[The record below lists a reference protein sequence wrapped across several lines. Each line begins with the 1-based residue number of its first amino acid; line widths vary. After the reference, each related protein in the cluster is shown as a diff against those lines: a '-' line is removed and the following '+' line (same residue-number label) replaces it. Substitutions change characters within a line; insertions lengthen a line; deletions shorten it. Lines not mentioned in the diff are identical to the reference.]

1 MKIKE
6 IHLFIKGAERA
17 FPGRFR
23 PCGGNHRELC
33 FRMNALHMA
42 RDQGSREAGGPRP
55 PHTRYVPGKQ
65 PRGTQEE
72 DWVLRL

>member
-23 PCGGNHRELC
+23 PCGGNHRQLC

-42 RDQGSREAGGPRP
+42 RDRERLEGPG
-55 PHTRYVPGKQ
+55 PHTLGMCL
-65 PRGTQEE
+65 GSSQEE
-72 DWVLRL
+72 PRRRTGC